1 MQVLALTLLVFGP
14 MVTPIQ
20 ALTDGDI
27 RLQVQLVLGRDGV
40 PINGIEDVVIR
51 LKRDGGVVMWEKT
64 YENQPLD
71 EGVLSVELTGDDDQ
85 ARALSAGMFD
95 ATGVLLAVEVN
106 MVEVELSLV
115 SQPYA
120 IKARMSDEA
129 HSARGLRGVPVQ
141 AVSDISNGDVLTYR
155 DGVWVPTGQ
164 GDGVAGIASQSGVGS
179 SVESLSDVR
188 ISGVNEGDVLR
199 FNGANWVNGEDRVL
213 SAEDVNEI
221 VSDRGYLTEVN
232 GSALEAGAYDQITGI
247 GGKIDVNP
255 VIRLK
260 DDVMIDGSL
269 SVGRIGM
276 SLMPVDEVNV
286 STLNV
291 GGITIRSGSGRL
303 QVSEGLVIG
312 GRQGEVLSGQG
323 SVNRLGVFVSGSEL
337 GSASGLMWDQNQG
350 QLGVGSLSEMDGVKL
365 NVEGDLRVG
374 NQLIV
379 GDEVLDLSSYVV
391 ESELS
396 SVAMSGLY
404 SDLTGKP
411 DLSVY
416 LDEATLSNRLGNY
429 YTQTEVLGEIDT
441 KLASYRENE
450 IAGLITT
457 RLSDYE
463 TGSERDGKVREAL
476 GSYMTREEIGSGY
489 VSNEALT
496 QRLGGYATE
505 AKIMG
510 EILSGYVVSADVSE
524 VGRTGSYNDLEDV
537 PMLVRQSEYVAQNE
551 LNAST
556 YATREEL
563 SSGLVDLETRVT
575 RDVMGMVRDGYV
587 SQASMREANYAPQ
600 SSLDAL
606 SDVARS
612 GEYGDLLNVPDL
624 SGYLSGDEISD
635 GYVSEGELVSTM
647 SAYIKSMDVSEVGR
661 TGSFEDLIDEP
672 DMSEYQRVSDMESYL
687 TVSAFNNEMLGVVRL
702 GSGTSID
709 LSGYAQTT
717 EVTGLLS
724 GYARNDTLSAV
735 ATTGEFNDLLGIEDV
750 VREGTLTTRLGTY
763 VTSDDL
769 ADERSRI
776 DDAYY
781 DEGELAA
788 ELAGLKSEIGEERG
802 VALGGYDTKAEVD
815 GKIEAGIAAFKV
827 GEMSAAI
834 NEAVL
839 DKVSE
844 SELEISL
851 SSYVKEGTMNAV
863 IEESLTDYMTET
875 KLDDAGYLKVESEQV
890 VVDGDMEVRS
900 ITSTAV
906 ATMNAVVANTVRVNG
921 DIAFTGML
929 IKDGYEY
936 EVETIK
942 DGAVVEADIAANA
955 VTSEKIADGAIVNGD
970 ISTSAGIAFSKLAM
984 DGANVRSVNP
994 YSGGTG
1000 VTVGSDGVIGI
1011 GQSVGA
1017 SDGVTFGGLTVNGN
1031 SDFNGNINFTGQ
1043 LLKNGELYESGAF
1056 KKNADGEA
1064 YFDSSNVG
1072 IGTNDP
1078 ELKLD
1083 INGNLLIRAS
1093 DSSGS
1098 EKGIYFRHGLNTSGP
1113 YNISILSH
1121 DHSGDNY
1128 TDGLS
1133 INGYDGVSFSTGSNT
1148 RNEQMRIN
1156 SNGDVGI
1163 GVSDP
1168 STKLEVKGDVK
1179 ATSFIGDG
1187 SQLTGISTGKWSDV
1201 TGGISYGSN
1210 VSVMGDLKMA
1220 GTDSYIWTNG
1230 SGSGYTGLW
1239 DAANGRVAWKYVEGG
1254 DLQLL
1259 PSAGNVGIGTASPQ
1273 SKLHVDEA
1281 RVDITTSGGTGGGGN
1296 RFTGLYSPTEQ
1307 AYRRAQLVLSSGYSD
1322 LVIASSQAN
1331 NNHGSTLTFA
1341 TYNPSNAGDY
1351 KKWVINQG
1359 NWGSRKQMLDFGY
1372 SDASGRANPHS
1383 NINSTDT
1390 VLTLDGVNKRVGI
1403 GATSPSQKLEVNG
1416 NVKASGYFVGGITS
1430 SGSGDTNQPFRFST
1444 DYSGWGMIFSEGWTS
1459 HNGWGIF
1466 WAGNSGAQY
1475 GTNGDGGP
1483 GNIWG
1488 NSGNPNEMAFV
1499 GGGDTK
1505 WSIHLDNGNV
1515 WQKGKI
1521 VSMGI
1526 DVSNGS
1532 VYNSASESKGVWW
1545 DGIGDQAYG
1554 IYQETGAWSHPYPD
1568 LVVGFHTGVKIGGH
1582 TSYGGTRFYNDSP
1595 NRTSHKILSI
1605 GDGGNHVVA
1614 HDRIYADNGLHVRGD
1629 WLRVNGNH
1637 GVYFESHGTGIH
1649 SVTADGGQYGSV
1661 STYGNEGGWEGYSI
1675 GGRFVFMAKS
1685 NEVGLY
1691 NDVDN
1696 RWLMLFNRGG
1706 TSDNAR
1712 FFNSK
1717 TGTLNLRYQHTN
1729 GSRYASY
1736 DGDSNWDFYSDRR
1749 LKKNIMP
1756 ETNILDRLMN
1766 LDVKNYQ
1773 FINEDKTEKEIGFIA
1788 QEVEP
1793 FFPSLVTESDDPNH
1807 DFKVKALGY
1816 SSFGVLAIGGI
1827 KELKIEKTQK
1837 SMR

>member
-1 MQVLALTLLVFGP
+1 MHVLALTLLVFGP

-27 RLQVQLVLGRDGV
+27 RLQVQLVLGRDGI
-40 PINGIEDVVIR
+40 PINGTEDVVIR

-260 DDVMIDGSL
+260 DDVVIDGSL

-374 NQLIV
+374 SQLIV
-379 GDEVLDLSSYVV
+379 GDEILDLSSYVV

-416 LDEATLSNRLGNY
+416 LDEATLSTRLGNY

-781 DEGELAA
+781 DEGELLA

-875 KLDDAGYLKVESEQV
+875 KLDEAGYLKVESEQV
-890 VVDGDMEVRS
+890 LVDGDMEVRS

-1031 SDFNGNINFTGQ
+1031 SDFNGNINFTGD
-1043 LLKNGELYESGAF
+1043 LLKDGDPYESGAF
-1056 KKNADGEA
+1056 KKNDAGEA

-1078 ELKLD
+1078 
-1083 INGNLLIRAS
+1083 A
-1093 DSSGS
+1093 
-1098 EKGIYFRHGLNTSGP
+1098 
-1113 YNISILSH
+1113 
-1121 DHSGDNY
+1121 
-1128 TDGLS
+1128 
-1133 INGYDGVSFSTGSNT
+1133 
-1148 RNEQMRIN
+1148 
-1156 SNGDVGI
+1156 
-1163 GVSDP
+1163 
-1168 STKLEVKGDVK
+1168 
-1179 ATSFIGDG
+1179 
-1187 SQLTGISTGKWSDV
+1187 
-1201 TGGISYGSN
+1201 
-1210 VSVMGDLKMA
+1210 
-1220 GTDSYIWTNG
+1220 
-1230 SGSGYTGLW
+1230 
-1239 DAANGRVAWKYVEGG
+1239 
-1254 DLQLL
+1254 
-1259 PSAGNVGIGTASPQ
+1259 
-1273 SKLHVDEA
+1273 SKLHVKDSSAIMILE
-1281 RVDITTSGGTGGGGN
+1281 TTTGQEN
-1296 RFTGLYSPTEQ
+1296 
-1307 AYRRAQLVLSSGYSD
+1307 
-1322 LVIASSQAN
+1322 
-1331 NNHGSTLTFA
+1331 
-1341 TYNPSNAGDY
+1341 
-1351 KKWVINQG
+1351 
-1359 NWGSRKQMLDFGY
+1359 
-1372 SDASGRANPHS
+1372 GRAS
-1383 NINSTDT
+1383 YIS
-1390 VLTLDGVNKRVGI
+1390 
-1403 GATSPSQKLEVNG
+1403 
-1416 NVKASGYFVGGITS
+1416 
-1430 SGSGDTNQPFRFST
+1430 FR
-1444 DYSGWGMIFSEGWTS
+1444 DSE
-1459 HNGWGIF
+1459 
-1466 WAGNSGAQY
+1466 A
-1475 GTNGDGGP
+1475 
-1483 GNIWG
+1483 
-1488 NSGNPNEMAFV
+1488 
-1499 GGGDTK
+1499 
-1505 WSIHLDNGNV
+1505 
-1515 WQKGKI
+1515 
-1521 VSMGI
+1521 
-1526 DVSNGS
+1526 
-1532 VYNSASESKGVWW
+1532 
-1545 DGIGDQAYG
+1545 
-1554 IYQETGAWSHPYPD
+1554 
-1568 LVVGFHTGVKIGGH
+1568 
-1582 TSYGGTRFYNDSP
+1582 
-1595 NRTSHKILSI
+1595 
-1605 GDGGNHVVA
+1605 
-1614 HDRIYADNGLHVRGD
+1614 
-1629 WLRVNGNH
+1629 
-1637 GVYFESHGTGIH
+1637 
-1649 SVTADGGQYGSV
+1649 
-1661 STYGNEGGWEGYSI
+1661 
-1675 GGRFVFMAKS
+1675 S
-1685 NEVGLY
+1685 NEFA
-1691 NDVDN
+1691 
-1696 RWLMLFNRGG
+1696 WLG
-1706 TSDNAR
+1706 
-1712 FFNSK
+1712 
-1717 TGTLNLRYQHTN
+1717 
-1729 GSRYASY
+1729 
-1736 DGDSNWDFYSDRR
+1736 DGDSGNQAFYAYMSRGQDFCDNEWRRGDR
-1749 LKKNIMP
+1749 
-1756 ETNILDRLMN
+1756 
-1766 LDVKNYQ
+1766 
-1773 FINEDKTEKEIGFIA
+1773 NE
-1788 QEVEP
+1788 
-1793 FFPSLVTESDDPNH
+1793 
-1807 DFKVKALGY
+1807 
-1816 SSFGVLAIGGI
+1816 
-1827 KELKIEKTQK
+1827 
-1837 SMR
+1837 